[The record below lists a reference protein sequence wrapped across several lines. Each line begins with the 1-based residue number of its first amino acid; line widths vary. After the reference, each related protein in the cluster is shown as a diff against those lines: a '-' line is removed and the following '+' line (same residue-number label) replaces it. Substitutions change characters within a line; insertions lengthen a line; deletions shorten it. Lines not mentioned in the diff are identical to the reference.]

1 VVERMNKIFEEVLM
15 NFKFMNDL
23 YSDSYNLLM
32 ENNRRIVAEHSREVA
47 IECKMLAKRFGINT
61 DDAETAGF
69 LHDISAIY
77 PNEKRL
83 EIANILGIEVLEE
96 EKEFPLILHQ
106 KISQVM
112 VREIWNIKDVLIL
125 NAIGCHTT
133 LRDNP
138 SQLDLVLFVAD
149 KIKWDQKGIPPYI
162 NELQEGL
169 NISLEHGAYGYIKYL
184 MDNKSNL
191 KVVHPW
197 LKDAYDD
204 LRFKLNV
211 LD

>member
-1 VVERMNKIFEEVLM
+1 MNKIFEEVLID
-15 NFKFMNDL
+15 FKFMDDL
-23 YSDSYNLLM
+23 YSDSYNLLIDK
-32 ENNRRIVAEHSREVA
+32 NRRIVAEHSREVA

-77 PNEKRL
+77 PNDKRL

-96 EKEFPLILHQ
+96 EKELPLILHQ

-112 VREIWNIKDVLIL
+112 VREIWNIKDELIL

-133 LRDNP
+133 LKDNP

-169 NISLEHGAYGYIKYL
+169 NISLEHGAYAYIKYL

-197 LKDAYDD
+197 LKDAYAY
-204 LRFKLNV
+204 LRFKLNI
-211 LD
+211 LY

>member
-1 VVERMNKIFEEVLM
+1 MKKIFEEVLIDF
-15 NFKFMNDL
+15 NFMDDL

-32 ENNRRIVAEHSREVA
+32 ENNRRIIAEHSREVA
-47 IECKMLAKRFGINT
+47 IECKMLAKRFGINAI
-61 DDAETAGF
+61 DAETAGF

-77 PNEKRL
+77 PNDKRL
-83 EIANILGIEVLEE
+83 EVANILGIEVLEE

-112 VREIWNIKDVLIL
+112 AREIWNVKDELIL

-138 SQLDLVLFVAD
+138 SHLDLVLFVAD

-169 NISLEHGAYGYIKYL
+169 NISLEHGAYAYIKYL

-191 KVVHPW
+191 KVIHPW
-197 LKDAYDD
+197 LKNAYDD

>member
-1 VVERMNKIFEEVLM
+1 MKKIFEEVLID
-15 NFKFMNDL
+15 FKFMDDL
-23 YSDSYNLLM
+23 YTDSYNLLM
-32 ENNRRIVAEHSREVA
+32 ENNRRIIAEHSREVA
-47 IECKMLAKRFGINT
+47 RECKMLAKKFGINAA
-61 DDAETAGF
+61 DAEIAGF

-77 PNEKRL
+77 PNDRRL
-83 EIANILGIEVLEE
+83 EVARILGIEVLEE

-112 VREIWNIKDVLIL
+112 AQEIWNIKDELIL
-125 NAIGCHTT
+125 DAIGCHTT
-133 LRDNP
+133 LKANP

-169 NISLEHGAYGYIKYL
+169 NTSLEHGAYEYIKYL

-191 KVVHPW
+191 KVIHPW
-197 LKDAYDD
+197 LKNAYDY
-204 LRFKLNV
+204 LKVNLNV